1 MGVGGVFS
9 AAKGLLRSVHLR
21 VRGWKSGGRAS
32 GHAVWPWT
40 GAVAEKLG
48 GCCEPVAE
56 AEAGGE

>member
-1 MGVGGVFS
+1 MFS
-9 AAKGLLRSVHLR
+9 AAKGLLRSVHTR